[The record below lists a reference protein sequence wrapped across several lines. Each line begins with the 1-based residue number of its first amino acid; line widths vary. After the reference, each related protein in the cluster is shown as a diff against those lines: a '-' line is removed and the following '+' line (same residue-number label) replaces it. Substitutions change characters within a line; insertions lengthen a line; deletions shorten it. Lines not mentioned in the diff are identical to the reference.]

1 MFGSSKKVEDVKT
14 STPATGG
21 GTNPNA
27 LNTLVKGTVVE
38 GTIRSDSDI
47 RIDGTVKG
55 KLNCAAKVIIGPT
68 GNVDGEIKCQNAV
81 IEGKFTGNIFV
92 SELLNV
98 RETAE
103 INGDVHTHKLTVQ
116 SGSVFNV
123 AVHMTD
129 QPAANGSTGGQNSMK
144 NVSTA
149 AVAGG
154 AEKAKN

>member
-1 MFGSSKKVEDVKT
+1 MFGSTKKEEPKT
-14 STPATGG
+14 TSSSTPA
-21 GTNPNA
+21 NPNA
-27 LNTLVKGTVVE
+27 LNALVKGTAVE
-38 GTIRSDSDI
+38 GSIRSESDI

-55 KLNCAAKVIIGPT
+55 KLTCNAKVIIGPT
-68 GNVDGEIKCQNAV
+68 GFVDGEIKCQNAV

-98 RETAE
+98 RESAE
-103 INGDVHTHKLTVQ
+103 VHGEVHTSKLNVVA
-116 SGSVFNV
+116 GAVFNV
-123 AVHMTD
+123 GVHMTD
-129 QPAANGSTGGQNSMK
+129 SGSNGNGSGNKNMQ